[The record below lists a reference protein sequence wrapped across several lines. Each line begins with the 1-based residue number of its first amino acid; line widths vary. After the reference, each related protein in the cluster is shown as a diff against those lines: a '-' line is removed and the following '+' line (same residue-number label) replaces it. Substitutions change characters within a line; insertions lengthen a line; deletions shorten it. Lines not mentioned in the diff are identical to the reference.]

1 MSYLK
6 DTPLGRSSDYVDEY
20 TPALL
25 CPVPRWDARES
36 LELEDTALPFHGTDI
51 WNAYELSW
59 LTEKGKPVVAMCELR
74 IPCTT
79 PNIVESKS
87 LKLYLNSF
95 ANTRFEKREEVRAA
109 IEKDVTQVVGGDIEV
124 LLFSLED
131 AATLPLWE
139 DKGQCVDTI
148 DLNFEHYNYN
158 PELLLCDQGP
168 EQTGQLYS
176 HLLRSHC
183 PVTNQPDWAT
193 VVVRYTGGAIS
204 PASFLRYVVSL
215 RNHQGF
221 HEQIIEQM
229 FVDLMAQC
237 SPRHLTV
244 YGRFTRRGGIDI
256 NPFRSNSEQA
266 LPNRRTVRQ

>member
-6 DTPLGRSSDYVDEY
+6 DTPLGRTTDYTDQY
-20 TPALL
+20 LPALL
-25 CPVPRWDARES
+25 CPVPRWDARET
-36 LELEDTALPFHGTDI
+36 LDLDDTRLPFHGTDI

-59 LTEKGKPVVAMCELR
+59 LNEKGKPVVALVELHV
-74 IPCTT
+74 PCFS

-95 ANTRFEKREEVRAA
+95 ANTRFESREAVIDA
-109 IEKDVTQVVGGDIEV
+109 IRKDVGQVVGVPVEV
-124 LLFSLED
+124 LLHSLQD
-131 AATLPLWE
+131 AAAIPVWE
-139 DKGQCVDTI
+139 DRGQCVDTL
-148 DLNFEHYNYN
+148 DLSFEHYDYR

-193 VVVRYTGGAIS
+193 VVVRYTGRVIS
-204 PASFLRYVVSL
+204 PASFLRYIVSL

-221 HEQIIEQM
+221 HEQIIEQIFM
-229 FVDLMAQC
+229 DLMRQC
-237 SPRHLTV
+237 KPRHLTV

-256 NPFRSNSEQA
+256 NPFRSNHEQD
-266 LPNRRTVRQ
+266 LPNRRTIRQ